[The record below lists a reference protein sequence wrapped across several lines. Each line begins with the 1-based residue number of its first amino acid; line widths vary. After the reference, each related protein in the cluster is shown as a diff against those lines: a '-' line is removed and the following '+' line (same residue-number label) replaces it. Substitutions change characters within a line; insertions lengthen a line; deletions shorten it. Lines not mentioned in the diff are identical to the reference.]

1 MKINSAGIALI
12 KEFEGCRLKAYKD
25 AVGVLTIGYG
35 HTSMAGPPL
44 VMPGMTITQQQADD
58 ILITDLAKYELAVSK
73 AIKRQPTP
81 NQFAAM
87 VSLCFNVGPGN
98 FRKSTVCR
106 AFNEGS
112 LIRSSNAFLRWNKA
126 GGRVLA
132 GLTRRRLAERDLF
145 LKPIDA

>member
-1 MKINSAGIALI
+1 MKTNRAGIELI
-12 KEFEGCRLKAYKD
+12 KEFEGCRLETYKD
-25 AVGVLTIGYG
+25 AVGVPTIGYG

-44 VMPGMTITQQQADD
+44 VLPGMVITQQQADD
-58 ILITDLAKYELAVSK
+58 ILITDLAKYEMAVSK

-87 VSLCFNVGPGN
+87 VSLCYNIGPNN

-106 AFNEGS
+106 AFNDGDI
-112 LIRSSNAFLRWNKA
+112 IRAAGAFLRWNKA

-132 GLTRRRLAERDLF
+132 GLTRRREAERELF
-145 LKPIDA
+145 LRAS

>member
-1 MKINSAGIALI
+1 MKINSAGIEMI
-12 KEFEGCRLKAYKD
+12 KEFERCRLETYKD
-25 AVGVLTIGYG
+25 AVGVPTIGWG

-58 ILITDLAKYELAVSK
+58 ILITDLAKYEMAVSK

-106 AFNEGS
+106 AFNEGD
-112 LIRSSNAFLRWNKA
+112 LARSAGAFARWNKA
-126 GGRVLA
+126 GGKVLK
-132 GLTRRRLAERDLF
+132 GLTRRREAERVLF
-145 LKPIDA
+145 VKET